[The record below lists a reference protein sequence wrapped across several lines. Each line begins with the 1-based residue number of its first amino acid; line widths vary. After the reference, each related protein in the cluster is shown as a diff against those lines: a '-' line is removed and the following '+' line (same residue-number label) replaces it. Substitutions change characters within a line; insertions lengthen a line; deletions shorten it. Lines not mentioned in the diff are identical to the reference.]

1 MKMRIYRNDLEL
13 LKWPQMTFELN
24 HSGGI
29 TGLHFTMSSCHEF
42 LGDSWNRGHVP
53 NLKVQII
60 CCLSAIK
67 LKSFKMILSAIFVI
81 LCLCD
86 ICCYVDKKQIRRLG
100 RLVEP
105 SGLINNHTER
115 PLRARNQ
122 SKMSHFVATVWFTS
136 VNKVRVC
143 IIISLFL
150 FTKGTLY
157 SHSGFKKFEKE
168 KSEITMKFSL
178 FKIMIFGKFLGELF
192 NPTLSFFSGFQI
204 GAPTYNSHWFNA
216 TGQSDSLRSLTNEKR
231 F

>member
-1 MKMRIYRNDLEL
+1 
-13 LKWPQMTFELN
+13 
-24 HSGGI
+24 
-29 TGLHFTMSSCHEF
+29 
-42 LGDSWNRGHVP
+42 
-53 NLKVQII
+53 
-60 CCLSAIK
+60 
-67 LKSFKMILSAIFVI
+67 MILSAIFVI

-105 SGLINNHTER
+105 SGIINNHTER

-157 SHSGFKKFEKE
+157 FHSGFEKFEKE

-178 FKIMIFGKFLGELF
+178 FKIMIFGKFLGEF
-192 NPTLSFFSGFQI
+192 FRSALSFFGFSNWCSKLSFLLALVTESI
-204 GAPTYNSHWFNA
+204 WFA
-216 TGQSDSLRSLTNEKR
+216 EISEQWEKIWSIWEHLER
-231 F
+231 DNGGV

>member
-1 MKMRIYRNDLEL
+1 
-13 LKWPQMTFELN
+13 
-24 HSGGI
+24 
-29 TGLHFTMSSCHEF
+29 
-42 LGDSWNRGHVP
+42 
-53 NLKVQII
+53 
-60 CCLSAIK
+60 
-67 LKSFKMILSAIFVI
+67 MILSAIFVM

-157 SHSGFKKFEKE
+157 SHSGFEKFDKEK

-178 FKIMIFGKFLGELF
+178 FKIMIFGKFLGEFF
-192 NPTLSFFSGFQI
+192 NQALSFFLGFSNWCFKLWFLLVNFI
-204 GAPTYNSHWFNA
+204 RWYRWPMSTDLKTSWFLHSLWTIVVEPTLIF
-216 TGQSDSLRSLTNEKR
+216 
-231 F
+231 